1 MGSLPSVLPGKPLIG
16 YTPIQNESFKKKK
29 TNKKENNYG
38 CKDKIYSYRQYVEH
52 VLESVILSMG
62 ASEPY
67 ENFLRSVSL
76 HRIFPKCAQ
85 N

>member
-1 MGSLPSVLPGKPLIG
+1 M
-16 YTPIQNESFKKKK
+16 N
-29 TNKKENNYG
+29 KENNYG